1 MEEANTS
8 KFKILSGNGLKII
21 AIVTMLID
29 HIGAIVIEN
38 GILKIRDVT
47 DFNVFFQSKY
57 MTFWWGMDMILRM
70 IGRIAFPIFCFL
82 LVEGFLHTRNPKKY
96 ACRLLLFCFISEIP
110 FDLALWGTWFYAGYQ
125 NVYFT
130 LFIGLLALMGMKKYQ
145 DSTWKPAV
153 VVLACS
159 IGAFLLKTD
168 YGAFGVLLIVLL
180 YWLRDQVRMQTILG
194 CISVAWEVTA
204 PLAFIPIRMYNGK
217 RGKWNLKY
225 LFYAFYPAHIF
236 VLWVIQVIYFP

>member
-1 MEEANTS
+1 MEKANTS
-8 KFKILSGNGLKII
+8 RFKILSGNGLKII

-38 GILKIRDVT
+38 GILKIRGVT

-57 MTFWWGMDMILRM
+57 MTFWWGVDMILRM

-96 ACRLLLFCFISEIP
+96 AGRLLLFCFISEIP
-110 FDLALWGTWFYAGYQ
+110 FDLSLWGTWFYAGYQ

-130 LFIGLLALMGMKKYQ
+130 LFIGLLTLMGMKKYQ
-145 DSTWKPAV
+145 DSAWKQGV
-153 VVLACS
+153 VVLVGC

-168 YGAFGVLLIVLL
+168 YSAFGVLLIVLL
-180 YWLRDQVRMQTILG
+180 YWLRNQVRMQTIFG
-194 CISVAWEVTA
+194 CILVGWEITA

-236 VLWVIQVIYFP
+236 VLWVIRVIYFP